1 MTREEAIAL
10 RPASRVTYWTSLVA
24 AALIVALGLDWSFFV
39 KRLSIFGELASV
51 AVIAGYSVLG
61 LQAYLRLFRPEV
73 SAKIALRFSPDTK
86 TRLRQIG
93 VTAQFLGLGVAIF
106 GMSSHHHGWGVL
118 GWGIYALNP
127 ALADLAGERFTGPPP
142 PARRQY
148 NASIGPATQWQPIA
162 SDHWHDR

>member
-73 SAKIALRFSPDTK
+73 SAKIALRFSLTPKPGFAKSVSPRSSSGWASPSSACRLTIMAGACWDGES
-86 TRLRQIG
+86 TR
-93 VTAQFLGLGVAIF
+93 
-106 GMSSHHHGWGVL
+106 
-118 GWGIYALNP
+118 
-127 ALADLAGERFTGPPP
+127 
-142 PARRQY
+142 
-148 NASIGPATQWQPIA
+148 
-162 SDHWHDR
+162 